1 MMWVLGA
8 LGLLFGLCMTGMLFL
23 APLDAIVKQ
32 ARASMP
38 PEQLRQVG
46 DVDLVRMVKILYGT
60 AGAIVIAVSLL
71 LLVLGIFVRRG
82 GKPSIISSLV
92 VFAGLTLFALF
103 GILSGLAQ
111 AAMGAP
117 VMLLAAVIWLVLGA
131 VFALA
136 IVWLVQAIRAGAAAQ
151 QLQAY
156 YGQLQQQQSIQPQ
169 TGYGYA
175 YSTPPQSSQSPQ
187 QALGMVPPPEDP
199 NAGSRASPDRAGPR

>member
-23 APLDAIVKQ
+23 APLDVIVKQ

-38 PEQLRQVG
+38 PEQLKQMG

-60 AGAIVIAVSLL
+60 AGGVVIALSVL
-71 LLVLGIFVRRG
+71 LLVLGFFVRRG
-82 GKPSIISSLV
+82 GKPAIISSVV
-92 VFAGLTLFALF
+92 VFAGLALFALF

-111 AAMGAP
+111 AAMGMP
-117 VMLLAAVIWLVLGA
+117 VMLVAAVIWLVLGA

-136 IVWLVQAIRAGAAAQ
+136 IVWLVQAIRASAAAQ

-156 YGQLQQQQSIQPQ
+156 YGPLQEQQSLQPQ

-175 YSTPPQSSQSPQ
+175 YSAPPQSALSPQ
-187 QALGMVPPPEDP
+187 QALGTVPPPKEP
-199 NAGSRASPDRAGPR
+199 NAPTGLSGDRRGQQ